1 MIDLVLLVIV
11 AGVTWLVATEGLWGS
26 VLTFFCVV
34 ISGLLA
40 MNFFE
45 PIAAV
50 LDQQVPAWKGQ
61 FDFIALVGLFAA
73 FTVGLRELCAYL
85 SPVSIEVMPALY
97 QGGRWA
103 FAAATGYVTMAI
115 LLTALHTSM
124 MPRAFLG
131 FAPER
136 RNFFEISAPD
146 RQWLAFTQH
155 ATEDLFFHTT
165 KIRHTGATFRFDE
178 NARRIF
184 DGMRIPMANGLKADY
199 FPTFLIR
206 YASRRERKRPG
217 SSSSLGSGGSGGVPA
232 ATSAPAGGGGSAPA
246 SVNPSQGF

>member
-1 MIDLVLLVIV
+1 MIDLVLLIIV
-11 AGVTWLVATEGLWGS
+11 ALVTWLVATEGLWGS

-45 PIAAV
+45 PLASL
-50 LDQQVPAWKGQ
+50 LDQQIPAWKGQ
-61 FDFIALVGLFAA
+61 FDFIALVGLFAG

-85 SPVSIEVMPALY
+85 SPVSIEVFPALY

-124 MPRAFLG
+124 LPRAFLG
-131 FAPER
+131 FFPER
-136 RNFFEISAPD
+136 RNFFEVSAPD

-155 ATEDLFFHTT
+155 VTEDLFYHSA
-165 KIRHTGATFRFDE
+165 KLRHTGATFRFEE
-178 NARRIF
+178 NALRIF
-184 DGMRIPMANGLKADY
+184 DGMRIPMANGTKAET

-206 YASRRERKRPG
+206 YASRRERKRTAT
-217 SSSSLGSGGSGGVPA
+217 SSTLGGGGNDG
-232 ATSAPAGGGGSAPA
+232 SAPASSAPASGGGTAPA

>member
-1 MIDLVLLVIV
+1 MIDLVLLIIV
-11 AGVTWLVATEGLWGS
+11 ALITWLVATEGLWGS

-45 PIAAV
+45 PLASL
-50 LDQQVPAWKGQ
+50 LDAQIPAWKGM
-61 FDFIALVGLFAA
+61 FDYIALVGLFAG
-73 FTVGLRELCAYL
+73 FTVGLRELCAYM
-85 SPVSIEVMPALY
+85 SPVSIEVWPALY

-124 MPRAFLG
+124 LPRAFLG
-131 FAPER
+131 FSPER
-136 RNFFEISAPD
+136 RNFFEITAPD

-155 ATEDLFFHTT
+155 ATGDLFYRNVVIQHSTATT
-165 KIRHTGATFRFDE
+165 RWKDTTQRL
-178 NARRIF
+178 F
-184 DGMRIPMANGLKADY
+184 DGMRIPKAEKQEAEF

-206 YASRRERKRPG
+206 YASRRERKRVTNT
-217 SSSSLGSGGSGGVPA
+217 SSLSGGGAPA
-232 ATSAPAGGGGSAPA
+232 AAPAAPSTGGGTAPA